1 MPRTIGREQK
11 IVMVASA
18 IEKLL
23 TVLRNTYPTNTLIR
37 KYCKQTAAANLGAP
51 MLVYDMYVDNVYR
64 KYRRAIN
71 ARNID
76 HLLSP
81 GAIDELSEST
91 GADNSLI
98 EIFIDIWDNADCAI
112 RKYVFDVLISVNKI
126 IKSM

>member
-1 MPRTIGREQK
+1 
-11 IVMVASA
+11 
-18 IEKLL
+18 
-23 TVLRNTYPTNTLIR
+23 
-37 KYCKQTAAANLGAP
+37 